1 MSLSLS
7 NVFDASFYS
16 AANPDLA
23 KAGLTTDAQLLS
35 HFQAYGLNEH
45 RQFSPLVDLSFYR
58 ASYSDLAN
66 FTDSQLL
73 NHLEN
78 YGVAEGRI
86 FSPLF
91 DLDYYRANNSDL
103 ASLNKEQLFNH
114 LESYG
119 VAEGREFSRIF
130 NADYYKSHNPDLS
143 AAKLNDTQLLD
154 HFELYGIKE
163 GRDSHV
169 GYKVNSGN
177 IQYSFS
183 PDSSTDLTYHG
194 GKTISN
200 FNFFNFYF
208 NGSQTNGSQSWSG
221 TDINNI
227 NQNLSDAMSDP
238 RLNSVISQYF
248 PGQQVTS
255 NFLGS
260 TTVPGFLPNPNVTK
274 DDIENYLKTAIPGY
288 LKGYNFS
295 STVFNFMLP
304 KGTTITLGGYDSKH
318 GLGGYHGSVNYQGSD
333 GKTNTAYYTV
343 EVYSDETQGVAP
355 SNQPW
360 QNVVATAY
368 HELNEARTDPDGE
381 EYIRTGNSKWLGWFL
396 NKEGATEV
404 GDYPV
409 TETDVFSLSHTA
421 FWYEPLVNGQGTV
434 PIQLLYSNAVHGPE
448 DPTTIKFS

>member
-7 NVFDASFYS
+7 NVFDANFYR
-16 AANPDLA
+16 AANSDLA
-23 KAGLTTDAQLLS
+23 GLNDAQALS
-35 HFQAYGLNEH
+35 HLQAYGLTEH
-45 RQFSPLVDLSFYR
+45 RQFSPLADLSFYR
-58 ASYSDLAN
+58 ASYSDLAD

-103 ASLNKEQLFNH
+103 ASLNNEQLFNH
-114 LESYG
+114 LETYG

-177 IQYSFS
+177 IQSSFS
-183 PDSSTDLTYHG
+183 PDSSTDLTYDG

-200 FNFFNFYF
+200 LNFY
-208 NGSQTNGSQSWSG
+208 NYYLGGSQSWNNS
-221 TDINNI
+221 DIQNI

-260 TTVPGFLPNPNVTK
+260 TTVPEFLPNTNVTQ
-274 DDIENYLKTAIPGY
+274 DYIENYLKTNIPGY

-304 KGTTITLGGYDSKH
+304 KGTKITLGGFDSEKNYF
-318 GLGGYHGSVNYQGSD
+318 GGYHGSVNYQGSD
-333 GKTNTAYYTV
+333 GKTNTVYYTV
-343 EVYSDETQGVAP
+343 EVYSDGINGIPVF
-355 SNQPW
+355 NQPW
-360 QNVVATAY
+360 QNVVDTAY

-381 EYIRTGNSKWLGWFL
+381 EYIRTGDSKWLGWFL
-396 NKEGATEV
+396 NKEGASEV

-409 TETDVFSLSHTA
+409 TETDLSSSIHTA

-448 DPTTIKFS
+448 DPYTIKFS